1 MKKLILVTGA
11 ANSGKTTLMSAYC
24 SRLDFDEGFRLG
36 GVICM
41 VPLPGKEK
49 IDWILTDLFSGEA
62 KLLMTLREVDGWE
75 KRGRFHIDP
84 SVFSWANNCIV
95 GAFKHTDCLV
105 FDEIGAIET
114 EGKGLYPSFSLALK
128 EYPGIILAAVRDTLL
143 EQVASTFSLD
153 LLEAGFLKTG
163 IPLDEQYIRGHR

>member
-24 SRLDFDEGFRLG
+24 SRLDFDEGLRLG
-36 GVICM
+36 GVVCT

-49 IDWILTDLFSGEA
+49 IDWILSDLHTGETR
-62 KLLMTLREVDGWE
+62 LLMTLKEMKGWE
-75 KRGRFHIDP
+75 KRGRFFIDP
-84 SVFSWANNCIV
+84 SVFTWANNCIIQ
-95 GAFKHTDCLV
+95 AFEHADCLV

-114 EGKGLYPSFSLALK
+114 EGKGFYPSFSLALK
-128 EYPGIILAAVRDTLL
+128 EFPGIIIAAVRDTLL

-163 IPLDEQYIRGHR
+163 IPLDEQYVRGH